1 MPKKLDFE
9 IVALQSVIYDAIF
22 SNMLG
27 VGVYSRGIES
37 IVNDCTTDMVAVD
50 MIIRGWMYCK

>member
-22 SNMLG
+22 SGMIG
-27 VGVYSRGIES
+27 VGVYNRSIES

-50 MIIRGWMYCK
+50 MIVREWMYYK

>member
-1 MPKKLDFE
+1 MPKKLDSE

-27 VGVYSRGIES
+27 VGVYNRSIES
-37 IVNDCTTDMVAVD
+37 IVNDCTTDMITVD
-50 MIIRGWMYCK
+50 MITR